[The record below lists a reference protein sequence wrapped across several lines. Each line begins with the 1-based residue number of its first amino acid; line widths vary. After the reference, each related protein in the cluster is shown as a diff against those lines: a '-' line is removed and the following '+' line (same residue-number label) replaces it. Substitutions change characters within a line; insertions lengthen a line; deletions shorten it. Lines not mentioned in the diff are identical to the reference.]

1 LDAIGSV
8 SDRSDQ
14 GTGCEVQGRMGEVA
28 SGLHF
33 AFDDFALGQVES
45 EERTA
50 LDDGPFAA
58 I

>member
-1 LDAIGSV
+1 
-8 SDRSDQ
+8 
-14 GTGCEVQGRMGEVA
+14 MGEVA
-28 SGLHF
+28 SGLDF
-33 AFDDFALGQVES
+33 AFDDFALGQVEG